1 MVLQDARYALR
12 SLRRTPAFTAAALV
26 TLTLGIGATTAILTV
41 MNAVLPRPLPC
52 PEPDRIVQLMRRFG
66 DETGSGQTGRRYLF
80 FKERPAP
87 SAAIPSLR

>member
-1 MVLQDARYALR
+1 VLL
-12 SLRRTPAFTAAALV
+12 
-26 TLTLGIGATTAILTV
+26 
-41 MNAVLPRPLPC
+41 RPLPC